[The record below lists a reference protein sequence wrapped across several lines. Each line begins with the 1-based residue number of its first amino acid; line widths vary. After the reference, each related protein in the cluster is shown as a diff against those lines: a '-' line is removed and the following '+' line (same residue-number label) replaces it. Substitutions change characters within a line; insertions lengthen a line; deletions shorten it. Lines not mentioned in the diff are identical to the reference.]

1 MPPLQTLLMKNLQF
15 GALANSDATFRAI
28 CVMIANH
35 SSYASMPFRRATDI
49 LLAVQRNQAFGALDD
64 GRLVGLVLWSAFTTE
79 VAQQA
84 IAACRLPGP
93 SDLIANGD
101 ALAATAFVGETPDIV
116 APLWSSFVAAHR
128 GRIILYERHRP
139 GNAVPSLFKWID
151 KSGSPMG
158 ADI

>member
-1 MPPLQTLLMKNLQF
+1 MMKNLQF
-15 GALANSDATFRAI
+15 GTLANSDATFRGI
-28 CVMIANH
+28 CVMISDH
-35 SSYASMPFRRATDI
+35 SSYASMPFQRVTDI

-64 GRLVGLVLWSAFTTE
+64 GRLVGLVLWSALTTE

-84 IAACRLPGP
+84 IAARRLPGP
-93 SDLIANGD
+93 GDLIGNGD
-101 ALAATAFVGETPDIV
+101 ALAATAFAGETLDI
-116 APLWSSFVAAHR
+116 ATLLWSSFVAAHR

-151 KSGSPMG
+151 KSGSRMG